1 MSKAMVELG
10 ELIRTQDDSHMTAD
24 PLFCVF
30 GIERIYTDND
40 PDDYEW
46 LNKDS
51 QEIATGAAHERLEA
65 DFDDSSEIPEGWC
78 RIGFIERNTFVTA
91 CLTRKGAERYLTV
104 NGHNLNKPHIYV
116 MSLFR
121 NEEMLAVRNHLIS
134 LPAVAS

>member
-1 MSKAMVELG
+1 MSKSMAELG
-10 ELIRTQDDSHMTAD
+10 ELIRKEDDSHMTAF

-46 LNKDS
+46 LNTNS
-51 QEIATGAAHERLEA
+51 QEIAEGDEHDKMEA
-65 DFDDSSEIPEGWC
+65 EFDVSDEIPDGWC
-78 RIGFIERNTFVTA
+78 RIGYIERNAFVTA
-91 CLTRKGAERYLTV
+91 CLTRKGAERYIEA

-121 NEEMLAVRNHLIS
+121 NEEMLAVRNHLLG
-134 LPAVAS
+134 LPEVAS